1 MSNGSA
7 AELPLKPETSDGSG
21 GPTHATLVS
30 IFAIVA
36 AIVSAVSL
44 VAMTATGRTMSS
56 SYQGEDLSQ
65 LGALDE
71 ARATAFWI
79 SLFVAPVALLLSIV
93 AMYVR
98 ARHSNPKPKLP
109 IFALTLSLV
118 PFGFLAY
125 VVLALL
131 AMSGQMH

>member
-1 MSNGSA
+1 M
-7 AELPLKPETSDGSG
+7 KPETSIGEG
-21 GPTHATLVS
+21 RPTHATLTS

-36 AIVSAVSL
+36 AIVAAASL
-44 VAMTATGRTMSS
+44 VAMIAIGRSMSS
-56 SYQGEDLSQ
+56 SYQVDDLSQ

-71 ARATAFWI
+71 ARATAFWL

-98 ARHSNPKPKLP
+98 ARHSSPKPKLP

-118 PFGFLAY
+118 PFGFLTY
-125 VVLALL
+125 IVLALL
-131 AMSGQMH
+131 AMGGQMH

>member
-1 MSNGSA
+1 MPESANG
-7 AELPLKPETSDGSG
+7 EGR
-21 GPTHATLVS
+21 PTHATLTS

-36 AIVSAVSL
+36 AIVAAASL
-44 VAMTATGRTMSS
+44 VAMIAIGRAMSS
-56 SYQGEDLSQ
+56 HQEVGDLSQ
-65 LGALDE
+65 FGALDD
-71 ARATAFWI
+71 ARATAFWL

-98 ARHSNPKPKLP
+98 ARYPSPKPKLP
-109 IFALTLSLV
+109 ILALTLSLV

-125 VVLALL
+125 IVLALL

>member
-1 MSNGSA
+1 M
-7 AELPLKPETSDGSG
+7 KPEIASG
-21 GPTHATLVS
+21 GGRPTHATLIS

-36 AIVSAVSL
+36 AIASAASL
-44 VAMTATGRTMSS
+44 VAMIAIGRAMSS
-56 SYQGEDLSQ
+56 SYQVEELSQ

-79 SLFVAPVALLLSIV
+79 SLFVAPAALLLSIG

-98 ARHSNPKPKLP
+98 ARRPSPKPKLP

-118 PFGFLAY
+118 PIGFLSY
-125 VVLALL
+125 IVFALL